1 MPRSRRERCSAS
13 ARSTSSRATT
23 SPQANRSRASRSRC
37 GASNTS
43 APTGT
48 CTAASPAA
56 RPTKQPSSRSSRPR
70 SARRSRKA
78 KRWSSRCRGAHC
90 ATSTGRPARGA
101 RDSPP
106 SLRRPR
112 RSAGGRDARA
122 RPRLRGAARRCA
134 LRARDRAQL
143 QHRHRRQPQLRVG
156 RVRELRRDPQ
166 RSDLPPRARQ
176 HRHCDDRLAGAGR
189 RAGDRRCAGVPRRV
203 PRQAHRAFR
212 PAAAVGGARLAR
224 RDRLDVD
231 FRLHVQRDQLDPQG
245 RRLAAR
251 VALLAGGSRARAGR
265 DHHCAG
271 VAHLPLRHRHR
282 VGGARVTPAGRD
294 GGGDRGRCGVLAAA
308 VPGRAA
314 APAPRRRGRG
324 PVRRRLHRDRFGR
337 RLHPDGRRAR
347 QHHAR
352 SPHARLPARYPGRRP
367 RPGRR
372 HRRVSAP
379 VPDRGRDRDA
389 AAGSPHGGRDYV
401 KRVALYAAALGF
413 MAFAGF
419 PFYWM
424 LVTAFKQNRDLYVG
438 AFDTRHVPWIF
449 NDPPT
454 LEHVRLLFGQT
465 DFLRW
470 IANTLIVVVAVVVV
484 TVAVAVPAGYSLAR
498 LTGRWGERLGIGIF
512 FTYLIPP
519 TLLFIP
525 FARLV
530 ALLGLQNSLGALILI
545 YPTITI
551 PFCTWLVMGF
561 LRSVPWDIE
570 EQAMI
575 DGYSRLAVI
584 VKVVPRLIVPGIL
597 TVVVFSFTLV
607 LQEFVY
613 ALTFIS
619 SVDKMT
625 VSLGVPIALVRG
637 DVYHWGALMAAALFT
652 SIPLAIVYNL
662 FIDRFIQGLTF
673 GESGD
678 REVPA
683 TYGAL
688 ARTDSR

>member
-1 MPRSRRERCSAS
+1 
-13 ARSTSSRATT
+13 
-23 SPQANRSRASRSRC
+23 
-37 GASNTS
+37 
-43 APTGT
+43 
-48 CTAASPAA
+48 
-56 RPTKQPSSRSSRPR
+56 
-70 SARRSRKA
+70 
-78 KRWSSRCRGAHC
+78 
-90 ATSTGRPARGA
+90 
-101 RDSPP
+101 
-106 SLRRPR
+106 
-112 RSAGGRDARA
+112 
-122 RPRLRGAARRCA
+122 
-134 LRARDRAQL
+134 
-143 QHRHRRQPQLRVG
+143 
-156 RVRELRRDPQ
+156 
-166 RSDLPPRARQ
+166 
-176 HRHCDDRLAGAGR
+176 
-189 RAGDRRCAGVPRRV
+189 
-203 PRQAHRAFR
+203 
-212 PAAAVGGARLAR
+212 
-224 RDRLDVD
+224 
-231 FRLHVQRDQLDPQG
+231 
-245 RRLAAR
+245 
-251 VALLAGGSRARAGR
+251 
-265 DHHCAG
+265 
-271 VAHLPLRHRHR
+271 
-282 VGGARVTPAGRD
+282 
-294 GGGDRGRCGVLAAA
+294 
-308 VPGRAA
+308 
-314 APAPRRRGRG
+314 
-324 PVRRRLHRDRFGR
+324 
-337 RLHPDGRRAR
+337 
-347 QHHAR
+347 
-352 SPHARLPARYPGRRP
+352 
-367 RPGRR
+367 
-372 HRRVSAP
+372 
-379 VPDRGRDRDA
+379 
-389 AAGSPHGGRDYV
+389 V

-413 MAFAGF
+413 IAFAGF

-424 LVTAFKQNRDLYVG
+424 AITAFKQNRDLYVG
-438 AFDTRHVPWIF
+438 AYDTRHVPWIF

-470 IANTLIVVVAVVVV
+470 TLNTLIVVVAVVVI

-530 ALLGLQNSLGALILI
+530 ALLGLQNSLGALILV

-613 ALTFIS
+613 ALTFIT

-662 FIDRFIQGLTF
+662 FIDRFIQGFTL
-673 GESGD
+673 
-678 REVPA
+678 
-683 TYGAL
+683 GAVKG
-688 ARTDSR
+688 